1 MDIRKKKHFFIIF
14 CLLLISLIIIVAI
27 TISMQRMLV
36 IESELIDDV
45 NEQMQHAT
53 LSNNM
58 IFHAKEKALILYQ
71 IATTQDILKQDDLF
85 IKFIEHGNRFIET
98 RNKLL
103 TMELTNKEKILINN
117 QGDLT
122 NQTTPLEYNIIELAR
137 SGNYDKSIQL
147 LSEEATPAQNRISE
161 ILHELNSIQNI
172 HTRHE
177 LDSSSITYKK
187 TAVTSSWVIFLIVII
202 STSIAIYILRKFLT
216 IHDYLIKRDNEL
228 SVTNKIL
235 QQNIDELNQTTERL
249 DLIFRGTND
258 GIWDWNL
265 PENEIYFSP
274 RWKEML
280 GYTNDEINNN
290 FLSMQKLIHPD
301 DLGCTLTTWTNCME
315 GKNNSFNIEYR
326 LMNKQGEYIWVMSRG
341 LVLLNNNEPVR
352 IAASTTDI
360 TSRKKSDL
368 ELLNYK
374 SNLEKMIK
382 DRTQELER
390 LTENF
395 KQLSQTDS
403 LTGIANRRYMDIIL
417 EQEYLNAKRTSTP
430 LSFML
435 IDVDHFKK
443 INDEYGHQ
451 QGDICLQQIA
461 KLLTNSLKRPH
472 DFVARY
478 GGEEF
483 AIILADTNIEGALN
497 VCASIHN
504 NIEKLETLP
513 KLPDTGQPLTVSIG
527 LFSQQLNINCTPDS
541 IIKAA
546 DTALYRAK
554 TNGRN
559 QTVVHQN
566 TKTKLA
572 IS

>member
-1 MDIRKKKHFFIIF
+1 VDIRKKKHFFIIF